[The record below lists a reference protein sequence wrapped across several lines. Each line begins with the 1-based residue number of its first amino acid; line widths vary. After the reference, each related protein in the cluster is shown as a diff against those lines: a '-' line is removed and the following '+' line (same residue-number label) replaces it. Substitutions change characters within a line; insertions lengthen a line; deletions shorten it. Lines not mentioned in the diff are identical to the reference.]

1 MAKKTE
7 STERTYSAQIVETYG
22 VELSKKEQLAITIGD
37 NSLALDAEAE
47 GGPFVI
53 TGIRGYV
60 KVAIHN
66 DKAKGD
72 DKDYSKYIILTE
84 NGNYSTGSESFMNT
98 FIDIFENMEGE
109 TDWGIEVIRKPS
121 KNYNGK
127 YFLSCTVI

>member
-1 MAKKTE
+1 MAKNTE

-47 GGPFVI
+47 NGSFVI
-53 TGIRGYV
+53 TNIRGYV

-66 DKAKGD
+66 DKANG
-72 DKDYSKYIILTE
+72 DKDYTKYIILTD

-98 FIDIFENMEGE
+98 FIDIFTQMKGE

-127 YFLSCTVI
+127 YFLSCTVV